1 MAINFEKIESCIKEL
16 GAVADNREFLRL
28 FLDAYDFPKTTY
40 ARIIWPKQNVRTGVY
55 VQHKIYYVDTDSPSL
70 YSEFGILKRNGLDR
84 IHADFLMLVS
94 KKDVL
99 ACDLTS
105 LDIINVRKTDLYKN
119 IEFFY
124 PLLGIPVGTDA
135 QTNESVDIKVAE
147 KFARLYNEI
156 ALNNGGNETL
166 AADVMCR
173 VLFCCFLDSA
183 GCLSIEK
190 LSSIISKYTDIHGD
204 NFCQFFNHL
213 FLAIRLEHHEALPR
227 IFEKINYVDTR
238 LFTSD
243 LPEFN
248 VSKESRAVIIELLDL
263 DWNAVTPEI
272 LGALIQSI
280 AVPSASGICGNY
292 TATANIN
299 KLIGPLYMNEL
310 YTAFGRSK
318 DNSAD
323 LLVLLNRVQSI
334 TVFDPA
340 CGAGNFL
347 LVAYNEL
354 YKLATLICDRL
365 AELDVTVDTS
375 ELISAQQ
382 FFGIEERSFSC
393 NIAKLGFLF
402 SLYQHTSSLVQALNA
417 FLSVK
422 IINSDPLQ
430 IDWVTV
436 CDDPK
441 SEVYIIG
448 NPSYRGANRQT
459 PTQKNNLQRVFKDY
473 KNCKNLDYA
482 ACWFLLA
489 AKYLKGRSG
498 GFAFVTTNSL
508 TQGNQVQLL
517 WPKIF
522 DLGYYIQF
530 AHTSFKWKNSAQNR
544 TAVTV
549 VIIGLMHS
557 TSRRESCELFY
568 ATSSVEP
575 KSISPYLVAGKAVI
589 GDKATS
595 ISGLPEMVKGNMP
608 YDGGKLLL
616 SPAEKNALLRDYPD
630 AAEYLRHVVGSD
642 EFINGRERWC
652 LWIHDNEA
660 EEALKI
666 RGIYDRV
673 ESVRLARSANSD
685 PSVRRIANRA
695 YQFRDLRET
704 HTLSLVI
711 PAVYSENYLYTP
723 IGFIFKDTIA
733 TNLVSVIYDCE
744 PWILGI
750 IASQMH
756 NVWIRTV
763 CGKLEE
769 RIRYSL
775 KLGYN
780 TFPIP
785 CLTDEQKALITKCVF
800 NIISIRENHS
810 GKTLSALYH
819 KDRMPDDLRLAH
831 SMLDEVIDKCYR
843 SEPFLTYED
852 RLAVLFEL
860 YERLEG

>member
-1 MAINFEKIESCIKEL
+1 MAINYEKIESCIKML
-16 GAVADNREFLRL
+16 GNVTDNREFLRL
-28 FLDAYDFPKTTY
+28 FLEAYDFPKTTF
-40 ARIIWPKQNVRTGVY
+40 ARIVWPKQNIHAGVY
-55 VQHKIYYVDTDSPSL
+55 VQNKIFYVDTNALSL
-70 YSEFGILKRNGLDR
+70 YSEFDILKRNGLDR
-84 IHADFLMLVS
+84 IHANFLMLVG

-99 ACDLTS
+99 ACDLTT
-105 LDIINVRKTDLYKN
+105 LDIINVNKADLYKN

-124 PLLGIPVGTDA
+124 TLLGFPVVSGNEM
-135 QTNESVDIKVAE
+135 NESVDIKVAK

-156 ALNNGGNETL
+156 SLNNGGNEAL
-166 AADVMCR
+166 AANVMCR

-183 GCLSIEK
+183 GCLSEEK
-190 LSSIISKYTDIHGD
+190 LFSIIAKHTDIGGGD
-204 NFCQFFNHL
+204 FCQFFNQL
-213 FLAIRLEHHEALPR
+213 FIAIRLENHETLPHVFDKVKY
-227 IFEKINYVDTR
+227 IDTR
-238 LFTSD
+238 LFNSD
-243 LPEFN
+243 LPNFT
-248 VSKESRAVIIELLDL
+248 VTKETRAIIIELLEL
-263 DWNAVTPEI
+263 DWTAVTPEI

-280 AVPSASGICGNY
+280 VVPTESGICGNY

-310 YTAFGRSK
+310 YAEFETAKESS
-318 DNSAD
+318 DNLIA
-323 LLVLLNRVQSI
+323 LLYRIQSI
-334 TVFDPA
+334 AIFDPE
-340 CGAGNFL
+340 CGTGNFL

-354 YKLATLICDRL
+354 YKLAKAICDRL
-365 AELDVTVDTS
+365 SELGVTVNMD
-375 ELISAQQ
+375 ELILASQ
-382 FFGIEERSFSC
+382 FFGIEEREFSC

-402 SLYQHTSSLVQALNA
+402 SIYQHTGSLTQSLNA

-430 IDWVTV
+430 LEWETV
-436 CDDPK
+436 CDTSKP
-441 SEVYIIG
+441 EVYIIG

-459 PTQKNNLQRVFKDY
+459 QMQKNNLQRVFKDY

-489 AKYLKGRSG
+489 AKYLKHRQG

-517 WPKIF
+517 WPKVF

-530 AHTSFKWKNSAQNR
+530 AHTSFKWKNSARNR

-549 VIIGLMHS
+549 VIIGLMH
-557 TSRRESCELFY
+557 TASRRKFCELFY
-568 ATSSVEP
+568 STSSIET
-575 KSISPYLVAGKAVI
+575 KSISPYLVAGKAII

-616 SPAEKNALLRDYPD
+616 SPAEKDAMLSKYPD
-630 AAEYLRHVVGSD
+630 AINYLRRVVGSD

-652 LWIHDNEA
+652 LWIHDDEVDD
-660 EEALKI
+660 ALKI

-673 ESVRLARSANSD
+673 ECVRSARAKNSD
-685 PSVRRIANRA
+685 PNVKRISNRA

-711 PAVYSENYLYTP
+711 PAVYSENYIYTP

-733 TNLVSVIYDCE
+733 TNLVSIIYDCE
-744 PWILGI
+744 PWILGV

-756 NVWIRTV
+756 TAWIRTV

-785 CLTDEQKALITKCVF
+785 KLTDEQKALITKCVY

-810 GKTLSALYH
+810 GKTLSELYH
-819 KDRMPDDLRLAH
+819 KDKMPDDLKLAH
-831 SMLDEVIDKCYR
+831 NMLDEVIDKCYR

-852 RLAVLFEL
+852 RLTVLFDL

>member
-1 MAINFEKIESCIKEL
+1 MAINYEKIESCLKAL
-16 GAVADNREFLRL
+16 GTVVDNREFLRL
-28 FLDAYDFPKTTY
+28 FLEAYDFPKTTFS
-40 ARIIWPKQNVRTGVY
+40 RIVWPKQNIHTGIY
-55 VQHKIYYVDTDSPSL
+55 VQNKIFYVDTNAPSL
-70 YSEFGILKRNGLDR
+70 YSEFDIFKRNGLER
-84 IHADFLMLVS
+84 IHADFLMLVG
-94 KKDVL
+94 KTDVL
-99 ACDLTS
+99 ACDLTT

-119 IEFFY
+119 LEFFY
-124 PLLGIPVGTDA
+124 SLLGLPVVTGV
-135 QTNESVDIKVAE
+135 QMNESVDIKVAE

-183 GCLSIEK
+183 KCLSEEK
-190 LSSIISKYTDIHGD
+190 LSFIITKHTDVNGAD
-204 NFCQFFNHL
+204 FCRFFNQL
-213 FLAIRLEHHEALPR
+213 YQAIRLEHRETLPR
-227 IFEKINYVDTR
+227 IFEKVNHVDTR
-238 LFTSD
+238 LYNSD

-248 VSKESRAVIIELLDL
+248 VSKESRTIIIELLDL
-263 DWNAVTPEI
+263 NWNEVTPEI

-310 YTAFGRSK
+310 YTTFERAK
-318 DNSAD
+318 DNSTD
-323 LLVLLNRVQSI
+323 LLALLNRVQSI
-334 TVFDPA
+334 TIFDPA
-340 CGAGNFL
+340 CGTGNFL

-365 AELDVTVDTS
+365 SELGVTVDRDR
-375 ELISAQQ
+375 LISVLQ
-382 FFGIEERSFSC
+382 FCGIEERNFAC

-402 SLYQHTSSLVQALNA
+402 SIYQHTGSLTQALNA

-430 IDWVTV
+430 TDWETV
-436 CDDPK
+436 CDD
-441 SEVYIIG
+441 SRIEVYIIG

-459 PTQKNNLQRVFKDY
+459 QAQKNNLQRVFQGY
-473 KNCKNLDYA
+473 KNCRNLDYA

-489 AKYLKGRSG
+489 AKHLQKRLG

-530 AHTSFKWKNSAQNR
+530 AHTSFKWKNSARNR

-549 VIIGLMHS
+549 VIIGLMHH
-557 TSRRESCELFY
+557 TTRRASCELFY
-568 ATSSVEP
+568 STFSIEP

-589 GDKATS
+589 GDKGTS

-608 YDGGKLLL
+608 YDGGNLLL
-616 SPAEKNALLRDYPD
+616 SPAEKDELLRDYPD
-630 AAEYLRHVVGSD
+630 AVNYLRRVVGSD

-652 LWIHDNEA
+652 LWIHSNDA
-660 EEALKI
+660 EDALKI
-666 RGIYDRV
+666 RGIYHRV
-673 ESVRLARSANSD
+673 ERVRLARSKNSD
-685 PSVRRIANRA
+685 PNVKRIANRA

-704 HTLSLVI
+704 HTLSLVV

-733 TNLVSVIYDCE
+733 TNLVSIIYDCE
-744 PWILGI
+744 PWVLGVV
-750 IASQMH
+750 ASQMH

-785 CLTDEQKALITKCVF
+785 KLTDEQKALITKCVY
-800 NIISIRENHS
+800 NIISIRENYS
-810 GKTLSALYH
+810 DKTLSALYH
-819 KDRMPDDLRLAH
+819 KDKMPEDLRLAH

-843 SEPFLTYED
+843 SEPFLTNED
-852 RLAVLFEL
+852 RLSVLFEL